1 MENLGENRVDEF
13 IDLYDL
19 IQKDE
24 LEYIFR
30 GNFTP
35 EIVKT
40 ILDLAHVTLDSLSNV
55 FKIKKRVYYIVGES
69 LQNITRHSSEIFRDS
84 SPDNFSLFA
93 IQKKG
98 PKFYVTTG
106 NVVKEEDIEPLK
118 SRIERINSLEKND
131 LRIYSRSTRM
141 TTEIS
146 PKGGAGIGLIEMA
159 KRSGNKLEYD
169 FSAIDNQYSY
179 FYLNLEIPIL
189 NEESLELNEKF
200 SIVNVEELHNILIKE
215 NVVLFFKGVFNQ
227 ATLLNL
233 LTVVENQFKE
243 STISIKIFNLMIEM
257 IQNVSKHGD
266 SYLAE
271 GGWKTGIFL
280 ITESDKEYMLISGN
294 YILNTKVK
302 ILGETI
308 ARINEMT
315 FSELMVEY
323 NKILNDYSTNRKN
336 QGLGLLD
343 IKRKS
348 KSNLTCNFY
357 PVDEE
362 ITFLTMQVVVKK

>member
-1 MENLGENRVDEF
+1 M
-13 IDLYDL
+13 
-19 IQKDE
+19 
-24 LEYIFR
+24 
-30 GNFTP
+30 
-35 EIVKT
+35 
-40 ILDLAHVTLDSLSNV
+40 
-55 FKIKKRVYYIVGES
+55 
-69 LQNITRHSSEIFRDS
+69 
-84 SPDNFSLFA
+84 
-93 IQKKG
+93 
-98 PKFYVTTG
+98 
-106 NVVKEEDIEPLK
+106 
-118 SRIERINSLEKND
+118 EKND
-131 LRIYSRSTRM
+131 LRIYSRSTRL

-169 FSAIDNQYSY
+169 FSTIDSHYAY

-189 NEESLELNEKF
+189 NEEAFELNEKF

-257 IQNVSKHGD
+257 IQNVSKHAD

-280 ITESDKEYMLISGN
+280 ITESNEEYVLISGN
-294 YILNTKVK
+294 YVLNTKVK
-302 ILGETI
+302 TLGETI
-308 ARINEMT
+308 SRINEMN
-315 FSELMVEY
+315 FSELMIEY

-357 PVDEE
+357 PVDEQ

>member
-1 MENLGENRVDEF
+1 MENTNEHKVDEF
-13 IDLYDL
+13 VDLYDL

-35 EIVKT
+35 EIVRT
-40 ILDLAHVTLDSLSNV
+40 ILDFANATLANLSNV
-55 FKIKKRVYYIVGES
+55 LKIRKKVYYIVGES
-69 LQNITRHSSEIFRDS
+69 IQNITRHSSEIFTN

-98 PKFYVTTG
+98 TKFYVTTG
-106 NVVKEEDIEPLK
+106 NVVKEKEIESLK
-118 SRIERINSLEKND
+118 QKIEKVNSLGKTD
-131 LRIYSRSTRM
+131 LRTYSRTTRS
-141 TTEIS
+141 TTEFS
-146 PKGGAGIGLIEMA
+146 QKGGAGLGLIEMA

-169 FSAIDNQYSY
+169 FSPIDDKHSY
-179 FYLNLEIPIL
+179 FYLNLEIPL
-189 NEESLELNEKF
+189 LKEEKVEINEKF
-200 SIVNVEELHNILIKE
+200 SVVNAEELHDALIKE
-215 NVVLFFKGVFNQ
+215 NIVLFFKGVFNQ

-243 STISIKIFNLMIEM
+243 STTSIKIFNLMIEM
-257 IQNVSKHGD
+257 IQNVSKHAD
-266 SYLAE
+266 SYLSE

-280 ITESDKEYMLISGN
+280 ITESEKEYVLISGN
-294 YILNTKVK
+294 YILNTKVNMIGK
-302 ILGETI
+302 TI
-308 ARINEMT
+308 AHINKMT
-315 FSELMVEY
+315 FGELMTEY
-323 NKILNDYSTNRKN
+323 NRILNDYSENKKN

-348 KSNLTCNFY
+348 KSNLSCNFY

-362 ITFLTMQVVVKK
+362 ITFLTVQVVVKK